1 LFVAALPAGADYFC
15 QRFDFTQERWIKLG
29 VKAGDL
35 EVQDIQF
42 EFPSFVGPRKLKI
55 EGRNVAVINVKNY
68 GTQAV
73 RVHLA
78 LALFDESGNLVGCG
92 TTGSKLGTTRPGET
106 ETFFVAFDYVKS
118 RLATAKTFY
127 LTVETEPG

>member
-1 LFVAALPAGADYFC
+1 M
-15 QRFDFTQERWIKLG
+15 
-29 VKAGDL
+29 
-35 EVQDIQF
+35 
-42 EFPSFVGPRKLKI
+42 
-55 EGRNVAVINVKNY
+55 KNY